1 MSGDDKGRC
10 GWCGKVLPPP
20 RPTPEGA
27 WPAPPRR
34 YCDAACREAAA
45 RLRRREEAA
54 TPTARAVLEAAT
66 RAGMVLDPGT
76 CVARLGRLGPP
87 LAEGARCHR
96 QEIADAVARAYAVVG
111 AYPLDDD
118 LRGRPW
124 IACDACG
131 EAQLYVQKMTGRRCA
146 LHAGC
151 PGRLVLLV
159 RPALVE
165 EVAPCA

>member
-76 CVARLGRLGPP
+76 CAARLGRLGPP

-111 AYPLDDD
+111 AYPLDND

-131 EAQLYVQKMTGRRCA
+131 EAQLYVQKMAGRRCA